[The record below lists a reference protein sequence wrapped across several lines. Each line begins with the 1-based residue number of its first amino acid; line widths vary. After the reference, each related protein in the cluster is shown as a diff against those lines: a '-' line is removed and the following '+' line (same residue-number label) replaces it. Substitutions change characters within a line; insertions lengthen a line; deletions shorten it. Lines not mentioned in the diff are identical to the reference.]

1 MALPLAQAE
10 KLAAELV
17 SELGP
22 VCHRIDIAGSI
33 RRRVP
38 EVKDID
44 LVIIPGDGQGLFGNL
59 DTRLRQMGCQFGGPK
74 IRRLVY
80 KGALVDIYIAT
91 PETWYTLL
99 LIRTGS
105 KEHNIWLTT
114 LAKGMGLTL
123 HADGRGLLPRGVMGP
138 RLAGESEESFFAV
151 LRLPYR
157 TPQQR
162 EL

>member
-22 VCHRIDIAGSI
+22 VCHRIDIVGSI

-80 KGALVDIYIAT
+80 KGAMVDIYIAT
-91 PETWYTLL
+91 PETWATLL
-99 LIRTGS
+99 LIRTGPTRQNVRLCARARS
-105 KEHNIWLTT
+105 M
-114 LAKGMGLTL
+114 GMQLKAGGQGLVDDL
-123 HADGRGLLPRGVMGP
+123 GHRVAGVTEASIFEALG
-138 RLAGESEESFFAV
+138 
-151 LRLPYR
+151 LPYR
-157 TPQQR
+157 EPWER
-162 EL
+162 E